1 MAALAALAAP
11 KMKVQGQN
19 WAHEQAVKAG
29 VIRRET

>member
-19 WAHEQAVKAG
+19 WVHEQAVKVG
-29 VIRRET
+29 VIRREM